1 MIKKL
6 INPGNYSHNVNL
18 ALLILRVAVGAFML
32 THGMGKFFK
41 LFGDET
47 IAFADPI
54 GLGATAS
61 LALAV
66 FAEVFCS
73 VLLIFGLATRLAAIP
88 LITTMFIAGFI
99 VHAGDEFRV
108 KEMAFLYLV
117 VYIAIALKGAG
128 KYSIDALIFNKLKAG
143 NKTQK

>member
-1 MIKKL
+1 MFKKIL
-6 INPGNYSHNVNL
+6 DPGNYSHNVNL
-18 ALLILRVAVGAFML
+18 AILILRVAIGTFMM
-32 THGMGKFFK
+32 THGIGKLFT
-41 LFGDET
+41 LFGDEP

-54 GLGATAS
+54 GLGETAS
-61 LALAV
+61 LVLTV

-73 VLLIFGLATRLAAIP
+73 VLLILGLGTRLASIP
-88 LITTMFIAGFI
+88 LIITMFVAGFI

-128 KYSIDALIFNKLKAG
+128 KYSFDALIYNKMKSG
-143 NKTQK
+143 KTVQK

>member
-1 MIKKL
+1 MMKSIFD
-6 INPGNYSHNVNL
+6 PGNYTQKANF
-18 ALLILRVAVGAFML
+18 ALLILRVAIGIFML
-32 THGMGKFFK
+32 THGMGKFYK
-41 LFGDET
+41 LFGDEP

-54 GLGATAS
+54 GIGVTAS
-61 LALAV
+61 LVLAV

-73 VLLIFGLATRLAAIP
+73 VFLIFGLGTRLAAIP
-88 LITTMFIAGFI
+88 LIITMFVAGFI

-128 KYSIDALIFNKLKAG
+128 KFSLDALIFNKMKPT
-143 NKTQK
+143 KK

>member
-1 MIKKL
+1 MLKKIL
-6 INPGNYSHNVNL
+6 SPGNYSQNVNI
-18 ALLILRVAVGAFML
+18 AILILRVAIGIFML
-32 THGMGKFFK
+32 THGMGKLLK
-41 LFGDET
+41 LFGDEP

-54 GLGATAS
+54 GLGQTAS
-61 LALAV
+61 LVLAV

-73 VLLIFGLATRLAAIP
+73 VFLILGLGTRLAAIP
-88 LITTMFIAGFI
+88 LIITMFVAGFI

-128 KYSIDALIFNKLKAG
+128 KFSIDALIYNKM
-143 NKTQK
+143 NSDKTAQK

>member
-1 MIKKL
+1 MIKS
-6 INPGNYSHNVNL
+6 IFDPGNYPQKVDF
-18 ALLILRVAVGAFML
+18 ALLILRVAIGIFML
-32 THGMGKFFK
+32 THGMGKLYK
-41 LFGDET
+41 LFGNDP
-47 IAFADPI
+47 ISFADPI
-54 GLGATAS
+54 GIGATAS

-73 VLLIFGLATRLAAIP
+73 VLLILGLATRLAAVP
-88 LITTMFIAGFI
+88 LIFTMFVAGFI

-128 KYSIDALIFNKLKAG
+128 KFSLDALIFNKMKPA
-143 NKTQK
+143 KK

>member
-1 MIKKL
+1 MIKS
-6 INPGNYSHNVNL
+6 IFDPGNYPQKVNF
-18 ALLILRVAVGAFML
+18 ALLILRVAIGIFML
-32 THGMGKFFK
+32 THGMGKLYK
-41 LFGDET
+41 LFGDEP

-54 GLGATAS
+54 GIGETAS
-61 LALAV
+61 LVLAV

-88 LITTMFIAGFI
+88 LIITMFVAGFI

-117 VYIAIALKGAG
+117 VYISNRPYGSRK
-128 KYSIDALIFNKLKAG
+128 IFY
-143 NKTQK
+143 